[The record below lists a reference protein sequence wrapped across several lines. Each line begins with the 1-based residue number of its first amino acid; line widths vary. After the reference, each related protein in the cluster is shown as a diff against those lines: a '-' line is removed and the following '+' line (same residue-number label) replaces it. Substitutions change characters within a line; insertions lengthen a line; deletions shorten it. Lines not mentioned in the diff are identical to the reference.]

1 MTKGCCTALIAKDPK
16 SIKKAQDSA
25 PATFVS
31 FSLGT
36 WRRLKTACSRRKKLL
51 GEKIT
56 LAAWGKKNTPQKKLT
71 HENSMKPNKKSG
83 LE

>member
-1 MTKGCCTALIAKDPK
+1 MLDRKRLRPFSKWTDKTEAKAEKMEQEAMTVQLLNEFNKDPK

-36 WRRLKTACSRRKKLL
+36 WRRLKTACSRRKKTT
-51 GEKIT
+51 G
-56 LAAWGKKNTPQKKLT
+56 
-71 HENSMKPNKKSG
+71 
-83 LE
+83 